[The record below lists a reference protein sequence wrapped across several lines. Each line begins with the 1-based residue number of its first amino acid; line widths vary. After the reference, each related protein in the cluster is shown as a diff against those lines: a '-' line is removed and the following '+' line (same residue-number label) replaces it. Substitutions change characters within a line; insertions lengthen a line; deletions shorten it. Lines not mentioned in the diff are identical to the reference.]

1 MRILHSIAELKA
13 LPGPLFLA
21 IGVFDGVHL
30 GHQAVINR
38 AIQDAAA
45 HNGRAVVVTF
55 DPHPIRVLRPDLAPL
70 LLTATKHKAELIAKL
85 GVTALL
91 IIPFTKEFAA
101 LEARD
106 FIHEL
111 YSASQPLRGIYV
123 GHQWSFG
130 HRRSGN
136 LDLLQRLGDEW
147 GFDEVG
153 IPAVEMDGIVV
164 SSTAIRHAVASGE
177 LAKAA
182 RLLGRPYTVQG
193 TVVEGK
199 KLGRTLGFPTANL
212 GVHNEQLPPD
222 GVYAVATSWNGEMLA
237 GVLNIG
243 LRPTVAEGLARTIEV
258 HLLDFSGDLYGQD
271 LEITFQEYLRGE
283 KKFAGLE
290 ALQTQIAE
298 DVANT
303 RRWHSSQI

>member
-1 MRILHSIAELKA
+1 LKA